1 MSGNRSAA
9 VRQQRAPRHVEGDDD
24 LRKRWRDLD
33 FFPTPPW
40 AARACGELILTLDPD
55 ARSVIDPACG
65 QGHFI
70 GPLRQYFESTFAS
83 DIHDYGRGFAVADF
97 LAADFEPDSIDW
109 VATNPPFSQAQAF
122 IERGVAVARRGV
134 LMLCRIAL
142 LEGIGRF
149 ETLYG
154 GANPLT
160 VCAPFVERVPMQL
173 GSWDPGLSSASC
185 YAAFVWIK
193 GAAPRPLMP
202 IPPGTR
208 ARLWKS
214 DDVARFGTQAPG
226 PLFQG
231 GDA

>member
-1 MSGNRSAA
+1 MNQNTSAA
-9 VRQQRAPRHVEGDDD
+9 VMQQRAPRHVEGDDD

-40 AARACGELILTLDPD
+40 AARACVELILTLDPD
-55 ARSVIDPACG
+55 AQSLIDPCCG

-70 GPLRQYFESTFAS
+70 EPAREYLPEIGAS
-83 DIHDYGRGFAVADF
+83 DIHDYGKGYRVDDF
-97 LAADFEPDSIDW
+97 LGADPPRADW
-109 VATNPPFSQAQAF
+109 IATNPPFGKAAEF
-122 IERGVAVARRGV
+122 IARGLEFARHGV

-142 LEGIGRF
+142 LEGAGRF
-149 ETLYG
+149 ELMYG

-173 GSWDPGLSSASC
+173 GSWDPELHSATC
-185 YAAFVWIK
+185 YAAFVFLK
-193 GAAPRPLMP
+193 GAAPRPIMP

-208 ARLWKS
+208 DRLWKPT
-214 DDVARFGTQAPG
+214 DVARFAVPAPM

-231 GDA
+231 ENHV